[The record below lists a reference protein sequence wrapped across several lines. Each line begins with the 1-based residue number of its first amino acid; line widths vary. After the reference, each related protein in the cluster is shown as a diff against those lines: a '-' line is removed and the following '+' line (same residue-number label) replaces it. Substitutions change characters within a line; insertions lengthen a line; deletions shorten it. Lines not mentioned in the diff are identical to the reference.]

1 MSEITPLGLQLKAL
15 WNPFRS
21 EGDTLVG
28 IFFLKLF
35 DMIPFPV
42 IFSTLQF
49 NQVLGQIDII
59 ALISIQFNLHTRCLP
74 IDLSHHGF
82 RDTDDFRRNPF
93 SSEILKE
100 TLITFYHISLSN
112 WRKEKRT
119 LSLLREEA

>member
-1 MSEITPLGLQLKAL
+1 MPEITPLGLQLKAL

-21 EGDTLVG
+21 ERNILVG

-35 DMIPFPV
+35 DMIPFPM

-49 NQVLGQIDII
+49 NQVLGKVDII
-59 ALISIQFNLHTRCLP
+59 ALISIQFGLHTRCLP

-82 RDTDDFRRNPF
+82 RDTDDFRKRYF
-93 SSEILKE
+93 STKILKQ
-100 TLITFYHISLSN
+100 TLVTFYHISLSDR
-112 WRKEKRT
+112 RKEKRT